1 MRSTAP
7 TPRNERPSR
16 RPGGLSHAPWPL
28 LGLVLLTDSSTALA
42 VNFERGRLLYENQCQ
57 ACHTRMLHTPEVRK
71 IKDLTELQYRVS
83 AWGIHAGEDW
93 GPEEVNDVTLY
104 LDRSFYHFGEYTR

>member
-1 MRSTAP
+1 MRP
-7 TPRNERPSR
+7 TTQISRTDQASVPR
-16 RPGGLSHAPWPL
+16 GLANPL
-28 LGLVLLTDSSTALA
+28 RLLTGLAVLIHSATSMA

-57 ACHTRMLHTPEVRK
+57 ACHTRMLHTPESRK
-71 IKDLTELQYRVS
+71 IKNLTELQYRVS

-104 LDRSFYHFGEYTR
+104 LDRSYYHFGEYTR

>member
-1 MRSTAP
+1 MRTTTNIQPAEQRASQC
-7 TPRNERPSR
+7 RGYFDS
-16 RPGGLSHAPWPL
+16 PWPL
-28 LGLVLLTDSSTALA
+28 LGLLLVVNSSTALA
-42 VNFERGRLLYENQCQ
+42 VNYERGRLLYENQCQ
-57 ACHTRMLHTPEVRK
+57 ACHTRMLHTPETRK

-104 LDRSFYHFGEYTR
+104 LNRSFYHFGEYTR

>member
-1 MRSTAP
+1 MKSIGKIHSVEQRFRRRRGHLGL
-7 TPRNERPSR
+7 PR
-16 RPGGLSHAPWPL
+16 LL
-28 LGLVLLTDSSTALA
+28 LGFALLTQSVTVLA

-57 ACHTRMLHTPEVRK
+57 ACNTRMLHTPETRK
-71 IKDLTELQYRVS
+71 IKNLTELQYMVS
-83 AWGIHAGEDW
+83 AWGIHSGEDW